1 MKKLLLATTM
11 IVGTAGFAAAEV
23 SLSGDARMGITK
35 SETSDAVFSNR
46 ARVKFSMS
54 GETDNGLSFG
64 ASFRAGDAAGAA
76 SGTKGAVSLSGAFGS
91 ISMGDESAAAEYAV
105 GDLAMKSFA
114 GVGDSN
120 ETAFLTG
127 AKVVYT
133 YTAGDLSVFASTGQV
148 GSDDTSFGVKY
159 TAGALTVG
167 AGYETDGTNS
177 HTAASVAYAMG
188 DTTIK
193 AVYGTA
199 DVADTAAVTATN
211 STCISTLGGNAM
223 ITSAATCGANTTT
236 LVAGRAAAAAVSGL
250 NNQMGVSVSHAMG
263 AFSVA
268 AFYRTTELNNG
279 TQADFSGV
287 GASYDLGGGASVN
300 GGVADVNGTSQMDL
314 GVNFAF

>member
-23 SLSGDARMGITK
+23 TLSGDARMGITK
-35 SETSDAVFSNR
+35 AEGSDAVFSNR
-46 ARVKFSMS
+46 ARVKFTLS
-54 GETDNGLSFG
+54 GETDTGLSFG

-76 SGTKGAVSLSGAFGS
+76 AGAKGTVSVSGAFGS

-133 YTAGDLSVFASTGQV
+133 YTAGDLSVFVSTGQN
-148 GSDDTSFGVKY
+148 GSDDNSIGVKY

-167 AGYETDGTNS
+167 AGYETDGTAS

-193 AVYGTA
+193 AVYGEA
-199 DVADTAAVTATN
+199 DLKATAAVN
-211 STCISTLGGNAM
+211 GLCIPAAGGLAA
-223 ITSAATCGANTTT
+223 SLAPGATCTGVVT
-236 LVAGRAAAAAVSGL
+236 LAPVAASAGL
-250 NNQMGVSVSHAMG
+250 SSQMGVSVSHTMG
-263 AFSVA
+263 AISLA
-268 AFYRTTELNNG
+268 AFYRVTEDAKG
-279 TQADFSGV
+279 VESDFSGV

-300 GGVADVNGTSQMDL
+300 GGVADVNGSTLMDL